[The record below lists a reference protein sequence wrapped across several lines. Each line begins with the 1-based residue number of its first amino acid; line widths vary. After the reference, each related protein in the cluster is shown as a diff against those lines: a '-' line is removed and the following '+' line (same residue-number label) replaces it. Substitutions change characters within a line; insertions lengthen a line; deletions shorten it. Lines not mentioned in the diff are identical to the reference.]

1 MEMDVLVFWRVYG
14 GALHDGAEH
23 ASVVRVKHPPHDD
36 PKGSILEGLVR
47 DALGDVAIHGI
58 VQLPLATWN
67 RGASATLAVGDGRVG
82 SLECTVAGWQVHI

>member
-1 MEMDVLVFWRVYG
+1 MEMDVLVFWRQHPHAPY
-14 GALHDGAEH
+14 DGEH

-58 VQLPLATWN
+58 VQLPQATWN